1 MMLYGGVNMV
11 DVNSTIELRLSSLE
25 KQVDNIDNSLKDKSD
40 RLLTLENTQKVILE
54 KLDNVSKH
62 TEAIVGMS
70 YEVINLASKVGEV
83 VELIE
88 KQEIK
93 IDKQNKRIDEIEK
106 KPGKVALSTIT
117 FIISTIVSTGIGALI
132 GMLIK

>member
-25 KQVDNIDNSLKDKSD
+25 KQVDSIDNSLKDKSD
-40 RLLTLENTQKVILE
+40 RLLTLENTQKVIFE

-62 TEAIVGMS
+62 TEAIVGVS
-70 YEVINLASKVGEV
+70 YEVKNLTSKIGEV

-93 IDKQNKRIDEIEK
+93 IDKQNTRIDEIER
-106 KPGKVALSTIT
+106 KPGKAAISTLT
-117 FIISTIVSTGIGALI
+117 FIITTIVSTGIGALI
-132 GMLIK
+132 GILIK